1 MTRNTQTNCWIK
13 RFVILGDFLLL
24 NLVLYAFSQWRQGM
38 MDWSVNLLKMFSLVA
53 NLALII
59 SEWKGHTI
67 IHRRLVSAGDILKRV
82 TQLILI
88 DVVLTYLILRGVG
101 FNSRV
106 GYLVMDIGA
115 VLMLSMILLRFIE
128 RTIIKWYR
136 QSGGNIR
143 SITLVGDDPE
153 LANIKKKL
161 MTNPTLGY
169 RVAGEYK
176 DVDEFIQQVSE
187 NKQLDMGDEL
197 YLCVTHREKDK
208 IKRISHLCDQRLV
221 NFFYIPISVEC
232 LGINLRRE
240 MLDDID
246 IYTLYEQPLQIPVNR
261 LIKRFCDVVISLFFV
276 VIAVS
281 LFLPIIWVMIK
292 IQSPGPL
299 LFKQQRTGL
308 DGKTFTLY
316 KFRSMHVNAK
326 ADEQQCSRNDP
337 RKFKFGCLMRKLSI
351 DEVPQLWNVLKGD
364 MSIIGPRPHMLA
376 HTDEYS
382 HLIDKYMVRHFVK
395 PGITGWAQ
403 VTGFRGETKELW
415 QMEERVKR
423 DIWYME
429 NWSFW
434 LDIRI
439 LWLTL
444 KAMLVRNENAY

>member
-24 NLVLYAFSQWRQGM
+24 NLVLYAFSQWRLGM
-38 MDWSVNLLKMFSLVA
+38 MDWSVNLLNMFSLVA

-59 SEWKGHTI
+59 SEWNGHTI

-246 IYTLYEQPLQIPVNR
+246 IYTPYEQPLQIPVNR

-308 DGKTFTLY
+308 DGKTFTMY

-326 ADEQQCSRNDP
+326 ADEQQCSRHDP

-434 LDIRI
+434 LDFRI
-439 LWLTL
+439 LMLTL